1 MSIQTQYSSS
11 IILYAGCFVLAAI
24 LAGLAQIFQRP
35 VRPVQLSPS
44 FIQTTRPRR
53 VFWLLSFLVPFLLSS
68 FRWEVGTDY
77 ATYISLYDAINSI
90 TSSGQWVQQLIEVE
104 PLYVLMN
111 IIVKAV
117 FNNPLPIFFISALL
131 LLGFTYRSIEDY
143 HEKISVMMAV
153 FVFLLLMFSTTLNIM
168 RQMISVSIVFYATR
182 YVFQHD
188 YKKAALWMLLA
199 LMFHYSA
206 LIILPFWIFRG
217 TKRYEK
223 NVRIIMFSVLMLIF
237 ILGSVFGSIF
247 AQIRALYTQE
257 TGASQDVVL
266 RIGLMLLRAPIIVPI
281 LIFRKRLIAHDER
294 NHFWIILAVF
304 EVAFSYLGY
313 ILDVLNRLSLYFAVS
328 WIVLLPSL
336 VRSMPTRAAQYR
348 MGAYVALV
356 AAGLWVFNTAISNY
370 GDVLPYKS
378 IFDVDFLSML

>member
-1 MSIQTQYSSS
+1 MSIQMQYISS
-11 IILYAGCFVLAAI
+11 ILLYAGCFVLAAA
-24 LAGLAQIFQRP
+24 LAGAAQIYQRST
-35 VRPVQLSPS
+35 RPVQLSPS
-44 FIQTTRPRR
+44 FTQTSRPHRI
-53 VFWLLSFLVPFLLSS
+53 FLLLSFLVPFLLSS

-90 TSSGQWVQQLIEVE
+90 GSAGQFLAQLVEVE

-111 IIVKAV
+111 VIVKLI

-131 LLGFTYRSIEDY
+131 LLGFIYRAVEDY
-143 HEKISVMMAV
+143 HGRISVMLAV
-153 FVFLLLMFSTTLNIM
+153 FVFLMLMFSTTLNIM
-168 RQMISVSIVFYATR
+168 RQMIAVAIVFYATR
-182 YVFQHD
+182 YVFQHN
-188 YKKAALWMLLA
+188 YRKAALWMFIA

-206 LIILPFWIFRG
+206 LIVLPFWLFRG

-223 NVRIIMFSVLMLIF
+223 NIRIILFASLILLF
-237 ILGSVFGSIF
+237 LLGSVFGSLF
-247 AQIRALYTQE
+247 NQIRYLYLQE
-257 TGASQDVVL
+257 SGSQPDAML

-281 LIFRKRLIAHDER
+281 LLFRKRLVAHDER
-294 NHFWIILAVF
+294 NYFWIIMAVF

-328 WIVLLPSL
+328 WIVLLPAL
-336 VRSMPTRAAQYR
+336 VRSMPTRGAQYR

-356 AAGLWVFNTAISNY
+356 VTGLWIFNTAISNY

-378 IFDVDFLSML
+378 IFDAHFLSML